1 MPLLLQ
7 TPLYSPSSSLL
18 SFSGV
23 FDLKTI
29 QSHMV
34 ALLQDWE
41 RGNSSIKALPPP
53 KKVERHIQA
62 QGFTSFKGWG
72 GPAKLLTPV
81 TSDVTYHEDVNGY
94 FNTSFASK
102 LQSSIVFEIIQILS
116 DTFGVS
122 QVMHSLFL
130 LSIISSL
137 FLSLSPYISC
147 ATRWQMSFCLSLLQF
162 VFSLLPLELVLKC
175 TTY

>member
-1 MPLLLQ
+1 MLYSLLTFLLSSTFCPLLL
-7 TPLYSPSSSLL
+7 
-18 SFSGV
+18 GV

-53 KKVERHIQA
+53 KKVERPIETQA
-62 QGFTSFKGWG
+62 FTSLKAWKG
-72 GPAKLLTPV
+72 PVKLLTPV
-81 TSDVTYHEDVNGY
+81 ASDVNYQEDVNGY

-102 LQSSIVFEIIQILS
+102 LQSSIVFEIIQILT

-122 QVMHSLFL
+122 QVILNLSLS
-130 LSIISSL
+130 LSPCLFAYLSL
-137 FLSLSPYISC
+137 FLSLS
-147 ATRWQMSFCLSLLQF
+147 LSLSISLSFAISMSQYF
-162 VFSLLPLELVLKC
+162 AFSCPTHWKII
-175 TTY
+175 